1 MDDHE
6 LRRVGGG
13 GRLGWEEVWEETRDK
28 EEEEVWSLASCDDD
42 SSRQIR
48 RRQGGVAVSYSA
60 RRNKVK
66 ESNRGFLVLADNSAG
81 NCSD

>member
-6 LRRVGGG
+6 LRRVWKGEVGVG
-13 GRLGWEEVWEETRDK
+13 EEDVWEEARDK

-48 RRQGGVAVSYSA
+48 RRQGGVAVSCSG
-60 RRNKVK
+60 RDKMK
-66 ESNRGFLVLADNSAG
+66 ESNRGFSVLADNSAG
-81 NCSD
+81 NCSN